1 MEKMEKPNVLFLCT
15 GNTARS
21 QMAEAFLKKYAG
33 ESLEVFSS
41 GFEPREINP
50 LTRVV
55 MGEKGFDLSGQ
66 YSKGVKEFLGRKD
79 FRYLITVCEVAE
91 ERCPKSFPGVTYRI
105 FWPSDDPAAATGS
118 DEEKLAKFRQVR
130 DQIEQRILTW
140 LQELP
145 RFDSYWANHPLIID
159 APSASREKGIL

>member
-1 MEKMEKPNVLFLCT
+1 MEKMEKPNVLILCT

-33 ESLEVFSS
+33 ESLEVFSA

-50 LTRVV
+50 LTWQVIA
-55 MGEKGFDLSGQ
+55 EKGFDLSDH
-66 YSKGVKEFLGRKD
+66 YSKGVNGFLGRKK
-79 FRYLITVCEVAE
+79 FRCLITVCEVTE
-91 ERCPKSFPGVTYRI
+91 ERCPKNFSNVSYKI
-105 FWPSDDPAAATGS
+105 FWPCDDPAAATVS
-118 DEEKLAKFRQVR
+118 KEEKLAKCRQVR

-145 RFDSYWANHPLIID
+145 QFDSDWTDYPLIIN
-159 APSASREKGIL
+159 APAASGQKGIS